1 MANQLDDV
9 NGPVMREGRDINV
22 IAQKIPV
29 TVGVGSVIFE
39 ICLWLLAIPGI
50 VLLVM
55 SLSGSSSLP
64 WYIGLA
70 ALVAGLIVPLVYLLK
85 KTHAG
90 NYLMQV
96 EQKIQKAASTVDNYL
111 EQRVQILQNATGL
124 VEKAIDLDKTTFKDI
139 AALRSG
145 VPRSADD
152 DEGRN
157 EFAHSIGLAESR
169 IRLTVENYPQLQAH
183 NGIMEAMKENQYL
196 QKEITAAREVYN
208 DTVLRWNTAIFEW
221 PCKQIVA
228 AKRGYTTRIPFSI
241 DEETKARARS
251 KFF

>member
-1 MANQLDDV
+1 MANQLDDIS
-9 NGPVMREGRDINV
+9 GPVMKDGRDINV

-29 TVGVGSVIFE
+29 KVGAGSAIFE
-39 ICLWLLAIPGI
+39 ICLWLCAVPGL
-50 VLLVM
+50 VLMIM
-55 SLSGSSSLP
+55 SLGGGLSLP
-64 WYIGLA
+64 WY
-70 ALVAGLIVPLVYLLK
+70 VGLIVFAAGIAIPLVYLLK

-96 EQKIQKAASTVDNYL
+96 EQKIQKSASTVDNYL
-111 EQRVQILQNATGL
+111 EQRVQILQNAVGL
-124 VEKAIDLDKTTFKDI
+124 VEKAVDLDKSTFTEL
-139 AALRSG
+139 AALRAG
-145 VPRSADD
+145 ALRSSDD
-152 DEGRN
+152 DEARN
-157 EFAHSIGLAESR
+157 EISRTLGRTESR
-169 IRLTVENYPQLQAH
+169 LRLAVENYPQLQAH
-183 NGIMEAMKENQYL
+183 GEITEAMKQNSYL

-228 AKRGYTTRIPFSI
+228 ARRGYTTRIPFSA